1 MVPVSAGDEAGAST
15 FTLDCPIAL
24 VRPFLTRA
32 SAEFSALL
40 SRPAATDW
48 IRKKPSTAMTR
59 PDRTSVVETTR
70 SCSDRCQRSLICAT
84 ALRCQRRPTRS
95 QRLARTG
102 SRRPMARPTLDR
114 RKAVTQFRCL
124 PARAAVTFNNL
135 DSARACLVADTADRH
150 DDLGVL
156 GVLLALRAQPL
167 HVHVD
172 QPGVRGVPVAPDLL
186 EQDLAGED
194 LPRLAGQRDQQVEL
208 ERGEVERLPVALDR
222 MAGHVDDDVADL
234 EHFRRGLVGPA

>member
-1 MVPVSAGDEAGAST
+1 MVAVAVGEGAST

-24 VRPFLTRA
+24 VRPFLTSA
-32 SAEFSALL
+32 SAESSAWL

-59 PDRTSVVETTR
+59 TDRTSVVETTR
-70 SCSDRCQRSLICAT
+70 SCSDRCQRSLTCAT
-84 ALRCQRRPTRS
+84 ALRCQRRPTR
-95 QRLARTG
+95 RRGWPGRATG
-102 SRRPMARPTLDR
+102 RPMARPTLDR

-156 GVLLALRAQPL
+156 GVLLDLRAQAL

-186 EQDLAGED
+186 EPDLAGEG
-194 LPRLAGQRDQQVEL
+194 LPRRAGVQHTHAEGR
-208 ERGEVERLPVALDR
+208 
-222 MAGHVDDDVADL
+222 
-234 EHFRRGLVGPA
+234 